1 MKKPTKLLIVVIA
14 VFVVAIGSFWYC
26 HPTHYRYNDRFI
38 IGSTIEQIEEKY
50 GEMYRWY
57 NPDDELE
64 PIGLYHIKKV
74 NYDLHR
80 FYHIRFENDI
90 AVEVQLVDCP
100 FISQIRMP

>member
-1 MKKPTKLLIVVIA
+1 MKKSTKLLTVVIA
-14 VFVVAIGSFWYC
+14 VFIVVVGSFWYC

-57 NPDDELE
+57 NPDEELE
-64 PIGLYHIKKV
+64 PIGLYHVKKV

-80 FYHIRFENDI
+80 FYEIFFENGI
-90 AVEVQLVDCP
+90 AVKVELVDRP
-100 FISQIRMP
+100 WSDQLQLS